1 MKTSRIPHHRADAWE
16 WWRQRAW
23 EVHEQGWWQKDIAA
37 ALGVS
42 TAAVCQWLKRRRE
55 GGEEALHT
63 RLRPEGPSKLTA
75 EPWAQRPALLM
86 RGAEA
91 EGFRGDGWT
100 AAGVTDGS
108 WRTGARRREPPGP
121 VKRPCVRSVVAVK
134 QPGPVA
140 GSHLREVGSGG
151 GERVPEGLVCT
162 PRGQPLLLV
171 HVAHGRCIAVVMVGE
186 QKRRVVDEGVG
197 GLDRRPPRCRRLQAV
212 AQQTLQPGERL
223 AQPPRLWGARGE
235 PAPPWACRPTRSAAP
250 AT

>member
-75 EPWAQRPALLM
+75 EPWAQLPALLM

-91 EGFRGDGWT
+91 EGFRGDVWT
-100 AAGVTDGS
+100 APRVTDVI
-108 WRTGARRREPPGP
+108 WRTCGGRSHREHVSRLLRQPGAPTTGAASDPAPRGRGPPG
-121 VKRPCVRSVVAVK
+121 
-134 QPGPVA
+134 
-140 GSHLREVGSGG
+140 
-151 GERVPEGLVCT
+151 
-162 PRGQPLLLV
+162 
-171 HVAHGRCIAVVMVGE
+171 GR
-186 QKRRVVDEGVG
+186 R
-197 GLDRRPPRCRRLQAV
+197 
-212 AQQTLQPGERL
+212 
-223 AQPPRLWGARGE
+223 
-235 PAPPWACRPTRSAAP
+235 AP
-250 AT
+250 ARPQKKQ